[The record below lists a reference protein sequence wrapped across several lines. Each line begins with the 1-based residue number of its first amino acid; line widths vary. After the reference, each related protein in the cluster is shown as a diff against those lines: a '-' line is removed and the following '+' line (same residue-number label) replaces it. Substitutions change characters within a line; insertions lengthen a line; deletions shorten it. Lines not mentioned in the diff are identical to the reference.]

1 MSNGQL
7 GLLIAVIVGVGVM
20 IAFGPRFL
28 DQQQAERDKSTDCMM
43 FRSFVDFAID
53 YQKLEQ
59 QAEMQRTL
67 GEALDYKA
75 AGNCSDYKGI

>member
-1 MSNGQL
+1 
-7 GLLIAVIVGVGVM
+7 
-20 IAFGPRFL
+20 
-28 DQQQAERDKSTDCMM
+28 M